1 MVEGKEMLD
10 EEMDLESG
18 EESFEDLLNEYEQGG
33 LELKRNDVVS
43 GTVVQVNPDSV
54 VIDVG
59 YKSEGVIPLRE
70 FANEKGEINVKV
82 GDVYDVL
89 FGGGESDSGM
99 INLSKEKA
107 DRQKIWNGLEEGAEV
122 EGRIVTRIK
131 GGLSVDIGVNAF
143 LPGSQVDLRPVRNLD
158 KVIGETFRFKIIKLN
173 KRRGNIVLSRRVL
186 LEKERE
192 SLRSGTLE
200 NLLEDQVVEGVVKNL
215 TDYGAFIDLGGI
227 DGLLHITDMSWGRV
241 KHPSD
246 ILAVGDK
253 INVKIL
259 KFDREK
265 ERVSLGLKQI
275 APDPWLDVQSKYPV
289 ETKVTGK
296 VVSLTDY
303 GAFIELEEGVE
314 GLIHVSEMSWTKRI
328 KHPNK
333 ILNIG
338 DDVESVVLALDTDNR
353 RISLGLKQV
362 EPNPWEVIGEK
373 FPIGTIIEGQVK
385 NITDFGV
392 FVGVDEG
399 IDGLVH
405 ISDLSW
411 TKRIK
416 HPSEAFK
423 KGDVVKAVVLNIDR
437 ENERFSLGLKQLSD
451 DPWESVPKRYAPGT
465 IIEGQVKNITD
476 FGVFVGVDEGIDGLV
491 HISDLS
497 WTKRIKHPS
506 EAFKKGDVVKAVV
519 LNIDR
524 ENERFSL
531 GLKQLSDDPWESVPK
546 RYAPGTII
554 KGAVTSVTDFGVFV
568 ELEEGIEGLIHVSEL
583 SKEKIDEAK
592 DFAKPGD
599 ILEAAVLQVDTV
611 ERKIALS
618 IKNIDAQKEKAQ
630 VSEFLGAQK
639 SATSNLGDL
648 LQGVKGRN
656 EN

>member
-1 MVEGKEMLD
+1 MVEEKELLEDSEIEAM
-10 EEMDLESG
+10 EEMGDDFEG
-18 EESFEDLLNEYEQGG
+18 SFEDMLNAYEQDGQAG
-33 LELKRNDVVS
+33 FELKRNDVVQ
-43 GTVVQVNPDSV
+43 GTIVQVNPDSV
-54 VIDVG
+54 VVDVG

-70 FANEKGEINVKV
+70 FANEAGEINVNV

-99 INLSKEKA
+99 IQLSKEKA
-107 DRQKIWNGLEEGAEV
+107 DRQKIWNSLEEDAVV
-122 EGRIVTRIK
+122 EGRIVSRIK

-158 KVIGETFRFKIIKLN
+158 KVIGETFQFKIIKLN

-186 LEKERE
+186 LETERE
-192 SLRSGTLE
+192 SQRGETLKTLE
-200 NLLEDQVVEGVVKNL
+200 EGQVSEGTVKNL

-253 INVKIL
+253 INVKVL

-275 APDPWLDVQSKYPV
+275 APDPWLDVVGKYPV
-289 ETKVTGK
+289 EERVTGK

-314 GLIHVSEMSWTKRI
+314 GLIHVSEMSWTKRV

-333 ILNIG
+333 VLNIG
-338 DDVESVVLALDTDNR
+338 DEVQSVVLALDTENR

-362 EPNPWEVIGEK
+362 EPNPWDVIGEK

-385 NITDFGV
+385 NITDFGI

-416 HPSEAFK
+416 HPSEAYK
-423 KGDVVKAVVLNIDR
+423 KGDLVKAVVLNIDR
-437 ENERFSLGLKQLSD
+437 ENERFSLGLKQLAS
-451 DPWESVPKRYAPGT
+451 DPWETVPTRYARGT
-465 IIEGQVKNITD
+465 
-476 FGVFVGVDEGIDGLV
+476 
-491 HISDLS
+491 
-497 WTKRIKHPS
+497 
-506 EAFKKGDVVKAVV
+506 VVK
-519 LNIDR
+519 
-524 ENERFSL
+524 
-531 GLKQLSDDPWESVPK
+531 GK
-546 RYAPGTII
+546 
-554 KGAVTSVTDFGVFV
+554 VTSVTDFGIFL
-568 ELEEGIEGLIHVSEL
+568 ELEEGIEGLVHVSEL
-583 SKEKIDEAK
+583 SKEKVEAPK
-592 DFAKPGD
+592 EFASVGD
-599 ILEAAVLQVDTV
+599 DLEAAVLQVDTV
-611 ERKIALS
+611 DRKIALS
-618 IKNIDAQKEKAQ
+618 IKNVGEQKEKAE
-630 VSEFLGAQK
+630 VNEFLGAQK

-648 LQGVKGRN
+648 LQGAMGRKSDD
-656 EN
+656 